1 MARRVAKKGKKEDT
15 PEKFKMFTK
24 RSFLMTHD
32 TSCEPPCLPNQPA
45 PSVVMALLS
54 QACVATNHQVAQRA
68 AGRPATL
75 SGPHLALGVVSHLV
89 EGWQSRLEV
98 WRRLRFEPT
107 GPFAPVTISNQAVY
121 ERLANHG
128 IDLMQHLFTLVTT
141 HLAPT
146 TIATEDRSLAPFA
159 PLVLSMDE
167 SVLDT
172 MLRRFPYKE
181 ELGHRAPRPLLPPGR
196 IAALFN
202 IRTQQWHRIDV
213 LPDGQANCKVHAR
226 ALLSGLP
233 AGTLVLFDRG
243 YTCFSFFDELTT
255 AGLRWIT
262 RASKATG
269 YPVVHAFVQRD
280 DLFDG
285 LVRVGR
291 YRSDHAGYTVRLV
304 RFRRHGQWHSYL
316 TNVLD
321 PLLLSA
327 ADVIR
332 LYARRWDIELAFRV
346 VQEHLHLH
354 THWSQDWPVL
364 ALQVWASV
372 IVAQVYHALQVAV
385 AAEAD
390 CEVFDV
396 SLALLVRWVPRLLAQ
411 GHDPIEVLLRQ
422 GREMGI
428 IRPSRRLPLDLP
440 TVHLEEICWP
450 PGDVCL
456 WLPPRYAHKK
466 AGKKNRKGEKQQ
478 KTPDPKSKETKTDAS
493 SPGAS

>member
-1 MARRVAKKGKKEDT
+1 
-15 PEKFKMFTK
+15 
-24 RSFLMTHD
+24 MTHD
-32 TSCEPPCLPNQPA
+32 TSCEPLC
-45 PSVVMALLS
+45 PSNEHTQSLITALLS
-54 QACVATNHQVAQRA
+54 QACLAANQQVSKRA
-68 AGRPATL
+68 PGRQATL

-89 EGWQSRLEV
+89 DGWQSRLEL
-98 WRRLRFEPT
+98 WRRLRFEAT
-107 GPFAPVTISNQAVY
+107 GPFAPVQISNQAVY

-128 IDLMQHLFTLVTT
+128 IDLMQHLFTLVNE
-141 HLAPT
+141 HLTPR

-159 PLVLSMDE
+159 PLVLAMDE

-202 IRTQQWHRIDV
+202 IRTQQWHRVDV
-213 LPDGQANCKVHAR
+213 LPDGQANCKVHVR
-226 ALLSGLP
+226 TLLFGLP

-255 AGLRWIT
+255 AGLRWVT

-269 YPVVHAFVQRD
+269 YPIVHAFVHRD

-304 RFRRHGQWHSYL
+304 RFRCHGQWHSYL

-321 PLLLSA
+321 PLQLSA

-346 VQEHLHLH
+346 LQEHLQLH

-364 ALQVWASV
+364 ALQVWASL

-411 GHDPIEVLLRQ
+411 GRNPMEVLLCQ

-428 IRPSRRLPLDLP
+428 IRPSRRQPLDLP
-440 TVHLEEICWP
+440 TVHLEEIFWP
-450 PGDVCL
+450 PDDVCL
-456 WLPPRYAHKK
+456 WQPPRYAHKK
-466 AGKKNRKGEKQQ
+466 AGNKNRKGENENK
-478 KTPDPKSKETKTDAS
+478 KASTKAQDSCAS
-493 SPGAS
+493 